1 MRMNKENNRNE
12 SIRNARNLRPGIRYV
27 INSATAKGGSSHL
40 SQLYNRPDRKEGN
53 KSTTKEK

>member
-1 MRMNKENNRNE
+1 MNKENNRNE

-27 INSATAKGGSSHL
+27 TNSATAKGGSSHL

-53 KSTTKEK
+53 KSTKKEK